1 MAFTGIVSDKLNEEN
16 YENWKECLESYLKS
30 QGLWG
35 IVSGEEKEPPQSD
48 KNQYDLWVKNN
59 AKALHALQISCGAH
73 SIAKFG
79 VSPPLPQGSGCL
91 LRQGESNVFQY
102 DKLYRK
108 IEKGKVEE
116 VKEFLRENPNALT
129 EKITLKDDTALH
141 VAVLAGRTDI
151 VKVLVEMMGKE
162 ELEMKN
168 DMGETAFSI
177 ATINESRKMVEDM
190 VEKNSNLLTLKNR
203 YGAIPVVV
211 ASLFS
216 AKEMVRYLY
225 QITPK
230 EILNP
235 ETEDR
240 SGATLLNSLIAD
252 GIFGIKISNREL
264 EGEKISK
271 GELRRDLESNTMQ
284 HQRPSDVRGS
294 LMNFI
299 WKLTKRFGMQHLLP
313 AIF

>member
-1 MAFTGIVSDKLNEEN
+1 M
-16 YENWKECLESYLKS
+16 
-30 QGLWG
+30 
-35 IVSGEEKEPPQSD
+35 EK
-48 KNQYDLWVKNN
+48 
-59 AKALHALQISCGAH
+59 
-73 SIAKFG
+73 
-79 VSPPLPQGSGCL
+79 
-91 LRQGESNVFQY
+91 
-102 DKLYRK
+102 
-108 IEKGKVEE
+108 
-116 VKEFLRENPNALT
+116 VKEFLRENPNALR

-141 VAVLAGRTDI
+141 VAVMAGRTDI

-252 GIFGIKISNREL
+252 GIFGE
-264 EGEKISK
+264 
-271 GELRRDLESNTMQ
+271 
-284 HQRPSDVRGS
+284 
-294 LMNFI
+294 FI
-299 WKLTKRFGMQHLLP
+299 FLC
-313 AIF
+313 II